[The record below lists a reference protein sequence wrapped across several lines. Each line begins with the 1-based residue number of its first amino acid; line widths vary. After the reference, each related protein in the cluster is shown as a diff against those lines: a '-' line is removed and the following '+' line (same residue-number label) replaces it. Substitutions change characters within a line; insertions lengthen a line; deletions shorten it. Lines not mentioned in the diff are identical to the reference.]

1 MIEIF
6 PTALDGVIR
15 IRPKVF
21 GDTRGQF
28 METFNEAAFT
38 KATGV
43 NAHFVQDNQ
52 SISQAGVLR
61 GLHLQTAPHAQAKLV
76 RVVSGAVLD
85 VCVDLREDSATFG
98 KHISVR
104 LDAVDH
110 DMLYIPEGMAHGF
123 LALEENTVFFYKCSA
138 YYAPQAERTLLW
150 NDPELNIQWGI
161 KDPLVSGKDLA
172 GTSFAERAWEK

>member
-21 GDTRGQF
+21 GDSRGQF
-28 METFNEAAFT
+28 METFNEAAFS
-38 KATGV
+38 KATGLHV
-43 NAHFVQDNQ
+43 HFRQDNQ
-52 SISQAGVLR
+52 STSQAGVLR

-85 VCVDLREDSATFG
+85 VCVDLRKGSATFG
-98 KHISVR
+98 KHVSLR
-104 LDAVDH
+104 LDAKDH

-123 LALEENTVFFYKCSA
+123 LALEDNTIFSYKCSA

-150 NDPELNIQWGI
+150 NDPELNIHWGI
-161 KDPLVSGKDLA
+161 SDPLVSEKDLA
-172 GTSFAERAWEK
+172 GTRFAERAWEK